1 MFTTLKA
8 MSVKNSK
15 LVRGGGGGGN
25 KEMENGKGPIFD
37 LTTAF

>member
-15 LVRGGGGGGN
+15 LVRGGGGDN
-25 KEMENGKGPIFD
+25 KEMEKGKGPIFD
-37 LTTAF
+37 LTAAV